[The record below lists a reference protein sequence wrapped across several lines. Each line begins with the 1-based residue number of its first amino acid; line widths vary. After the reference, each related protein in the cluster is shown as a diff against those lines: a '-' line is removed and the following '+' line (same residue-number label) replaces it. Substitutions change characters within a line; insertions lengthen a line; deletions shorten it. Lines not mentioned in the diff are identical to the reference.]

1 MLARGAVPRLWW
13 FQDGAPARGARAV
26 MQRLRQLFPRRLV
39 CLGEPREW
47 PPRSPDLTPLDFFL
61 WGYLKDKVY
70 TTVPA
75 DLNVL
80 EARIRREITALQRT
94 RMTRRAV
101 SSMHKQAQTCL
112 NLNGA
117 QVEGR
122 AGGN

>member
-1 MLARGAVPRLWW
+1 MVY
-13 FQDGAPARGARAV
+13 
-26 MQRLRQLFPRRLV
+26 RLV

-75 DLNVL
+75 NLNTL
-80 EARIRREITALQRT
+80 ETRIRREITALHRT
-94 RMTRRAV
+94 RLPRRSVAA
-101 SSMHKQAQTCL
+101 MRERAQACL

-122 AGGN
+122 AGVI